1 MTSKDILSISK
12 LSLTYVQV
20 LEEENFRTKGHKNS
34 YVSIKGASGSWTENI
49 DFIKL
54 SIFKN

>member
-54 SIFKN
+54 SIF